1 MYKTKWHG
9 LEQRKANYRTR
20 EWVKSLSDADAK
32 RMNIKKE
39 EFLPLYEEG
48 KYRVYNETNTTP
60 EQKRYIIR
68 KHLSDFIY
76 QNNICKVFEI
86 VLEEGWDFAETITP
100 NGTRGLTIKKIK

>member
-1 MYKTKWHG
+1 MSRNKWHG

-39 EFLPLYEEG
+39 EFPPLYEEG

-60 EQKRYIIR
+60 EQKAIHHPKVSKRLYIS
-68 KHLSDFIY
+68 K
-76 QNNICKVFEI
+76 
-86 VLEEGWDFAETITP
+86 
-100 NGTRGLTIKKIK
+100 